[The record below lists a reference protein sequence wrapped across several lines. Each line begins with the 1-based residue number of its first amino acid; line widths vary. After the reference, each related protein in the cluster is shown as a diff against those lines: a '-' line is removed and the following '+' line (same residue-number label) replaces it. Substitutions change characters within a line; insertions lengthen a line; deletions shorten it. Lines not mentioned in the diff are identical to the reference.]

1 MRITRQYLI
10 ELCDNFL
17 DDKIDK
23 MAIQDFAWKAISE
36 DDFEWD
42 EDDIISRTIF
52 DWDNE
57 EINFEIKKT
66 NIHLWKNRLLTGQ
79 DELMSYN
86 SWNSH
91 IDRQKVICTT
101 NNSTWKPIN
110 KKLKIGVSTDL
121 SKDPING
128 LRHPSEKGTT
138 GWFIWTGEYSE
149 ADDFFQPICA
159 EHLLQKRPEIIKY
172 LGLDIGYRFLADRNG
187 YEDIWY
193 DEKLKNIYKKQ

>member
-1 MRITRQYLI
+1 MRITKQYLI

-23 MAIQDFAWKAISE
+23 LAIQNFAWKAISE
-36 DDFEWD
+36 DDFDWD
-42 EDDIISRTIF
+42 EDDIISETIF

-57 EINFEIKKT
+57 EINFEINKT
-66 NIHLWKNRLLTGQ
+66 NIRLWKNRLLTGQ
-79 DELMSYN
+79 DELLSYN

-91 IDRQKVICTT
+91 IDRQKIICTT

-110 KKLKIGVSTDL
+110 KKLKIGVSADL
-121 SKDPING
+121 DKDPING

-159 EHLLQKRPEIIKY
+159 EHLLQKRPDIIKY
-172 LGLDIGYRFLADRNG
+172 LGLDFGFRFLADRNG

-193 DEKLKNIYKKQ
+193 DEKLKNI

>member
-1 MRITRQYLI
+1 MRVTRQHLI

-23 MAIQDFAWKAISE
+23 IVIQDFAWKAISE

-42 EDDIISRTIF
+42 GDEIISETIF

-57 EINFEIKKT
+57 EINFEINKT
-66 NIHLWKNRLLTGQ
+66 NIRLWKNRLLTGQ
-79 DELMSYN
+79 DELLSYN

-91 IDRQKVICTT
+91 IERQKIICTT

-110 KKLKIGVSTDL
+110 KKLKIGVSADL
-121 SKDPING
+121 EKDPING
-128 LRHPSEKGTT
+128 LRHPNEKETT

-172 LGLDIGYRFLADRNG
+172 LGLDIGFRFISDKNG

-193 DEKLKNIYKKQ
+193 DEKLKNI

>member
-1 MRITRQYLI
+1 MTVTRQHLI

-23 MAIQDFAWKAISE
+23 LVITDFAWKAISD
-36 DDFEWD
+36 DDFDWD
-42 EDDIISRTIF
+42 GDEIISETIF

-57 EINFEIKKT
+57 EINFEINKT
-66 NIHLWKNRLLTGQ
+66 NIRLWKNRLLTGQ

-91 IDRQKVICTT
+91 IDKQKEICTT
-101 NNSTWKPIN
+101 HNSNWKPIN
-110 KKLKIGVSTDL
+110 KKLNVGVSANLD
-121 SKDPING
+121 KDPING

-159 EHLLQKRPEIIKY
+159 EHLLQQRPDIIKY
-172 LGLDIGYRFLADRNG
+172 LGLDVGFRFLADRNG
-187 YEDIWY
+187 YEDIWF
-193 DEKLKNIYKKQ
+193 DEKLKNI

>member
-17 DDKIDK
+17 NDKIDK
-23 MAIQDFAWKAISE
+23 LAIQDFAWKAISE

-42 EDDIISRTIF
+42 EDDIISETIF

-57 EINFEIKKT
+57 EINFEINKT
-66 NIHLWKNRLLTGQ
+66 NIRLWKNRLLTGQ

-110 KKLKIGVSTDL
+110 KKLKIGVSADL
-121 SKDPING
+121 DKDPING

-149 ADDFFQPICA
+149 EDDFFKPICA
-159 EHLLQKRPEIIKY
+159 EHLLQKRPDIIKY

-187 YEDIWY
+187 YEDIWF
-193 DEKLKNIYKKQ
+193 DEKLKNI

>member
-1 MRITRQYLI
+1 MRVTRQYLI

-23 MAIQDFAWKAISE
+23 LDIKDFAWKVIS
-36 DDFEWD
+36 DDEIEWE
-42 EDDIISRTIF
+42 EDDIISETIF

-57 EINFEIKKT
+57 EINFEINKT
-66 NIHLWKNRLLTGQ
+66 NIRLWKNRLLTGQ
-79 DELMSYN
+79 DELLSYN

-91 IDRQKVICTT
+91 IDKQKEVCTT
-101 NNSTWKPIN
+101 HNSTWKPIN
-110 KKLKIGVSTDL
+110 KKLNVGVSANLD
-121 SKDPING
+121 KDPING

-138 GWFIWTGEYSE
+138 GWFIWSGEYSE

-187 YEDIWY
+187 YEDIWF
-193 DEKLKNIYKKQ
+193 DEKLKNI

>member
-1 MRITRQYLI
+1 MRVTRQYLI

-23 MAIQDFAWKAISE
+23 LAIQDFAWKAISE

-42 EDDIISRTIF
+42 EDDIISETIF

-57 EINFEIKKT
+57 EINFEINKT
-66 NIHLWKNRLLTGQ
+66 NIRLWKNRLLTGQ
-79 DELMSYN
+79 DELLSYN

-91 IDRQKVICTT
+91 IDRQKIICTT

-110 KKLKIGVSTDL
+110 KKLKIGVSADL
-121 SKDPING
+121 DKDPING

-159 EHLLQKRPEIIKY
+159 EHLLQKRPDIIKY
-172 LGLDIGYRFLADRNG
+172 LGLDIGFRFLADRNG

-193 DEKLKNIYKKQ
+193 DEKLKNI